1 MIKAL
6 GGHVE
11 IQTNSRSLHFNALIR
26 KGKHFYFY
34 CEINSMTISEKK
46 IDQKTDNDPNNAKS
60 FNRGMSTQVIGFLLG
75 VLFLGIFLM
84 GASTYTSEEILAQT
98 TFRVQTLKLNPTPLP
113 SQKESSQSLKP
124 QLGHQP
130 EPEKLD
136 EIFNLIEG
144 KVAHNQSLSNLM
156 SREGIELKTVLKLV
170 EQSRPIYNLS
180 RLHAGQPYALK
191 LTSDTQ
197 LVSFTY
203 QTNDNRKLLIEREG
217 DGFTSRLTEPE
228 YEVVMV
234 ILEGIVQENLI
245 SSILEAGGGYQ
256 VAMDLEEIFGWQ
268 INFFKDLRKGDT
280 FKILV
285 EKIFSE
291 NEFYGFGK
299 IKAATFMNRG
309 EKLAAVF
316 FKPEGGRGG
325 YYAPDGRLL
334 KKQFLKSPLK
344 YTRISSG
351 YTQKRFHPI
360 YKKNLPH
367 KAVDYA
373 APKGTPIYAIS
384 DGKVLS
390 ISVNGRSGKHIKLR
404 HRNGYESSYSHL
416 SGYATNISRGKK
428 IQQGQVIGYVGSTG
442 AATGPHLCFH
452 LRKNGRSINPLTFQS
467 PGGPKL
473 EEKNRELFLLTTLE
487 RMRILNFPERLE
499 TKFS

>member
-1 MIKAL
+1 M
-6 GGHVE
+6 
-11 IQTNSRSLHFNALIR
+11 
-26 KGKHFYFY
+26 
-34 CEINSMTISEKK
+34 SEKK
-46 IDQKTDNDPNNAKS
+46 DKKADCDPNNAKS
-60 FNRGMSTQVIGFLLG
+60 FNRGMSTLVVGFLL
-75 VLFLGIFLM
+75 LGIFLI
-84 GASTYTSEEILAQT
+84 GASTHRSEETPAQT
-98 TFRVQTLKLNPTPLP
+98 TSRVQTLNPTPLP
-113 SQKESSQSLKP
+113 AQKESSQSLRA
-124 QLGHQP
+124 QLEHQP

-136 EIFNLIEG
+136 ETYHLIEG
-144 KVAHNQSLSNLM
+144 EVARNQSLSNLM
-156 SREGIELKTVLKLV
+156 RREGVALKTVLKLV
-170 EQSRPIYNLS
+170 EQSKPTYNLS

-203 QTNDNRKLLIEREG
+203 QTNDNRKLLIERDG
-217 DGFTSRLTEPE
+217 DEFTSRLTEPE
-228 YEVVMV
+228 YEVQMAT
-234 ILEGIVQENLI
+234 LEGVVQDNLI
-245 SSILEAGGGYQ
+245 STILKAGGGYQ

-285 EKIFSE
+285 EKIYSE
-291 NEFYGFGK
+291 KEFYGFGK
-299 IKAATFMNRG
+299 IKAATFKNRG

-325 YYAPDGRLL
+325 YYTPDGRSL

-360 YKKNLPH
+360 YKRNLPH
-367 KAVDYA
+367 QAVDYA
-373 APKGTPIYAIS
+373 APRGTPIYAIS

-390 ISVNGRSGKHIKLR
+390 LSVNSRSGKHIKLR

-428 IQQGQVIGYVGSTG
+428 IEQGQVIGYVGSTG

-467 PGGPKL
+467 PGGPNL
-473 EEKNRELFLLTTLE
+473 EEKNRELFLLSTLK
-487 RMRILNFPERLE
+487 RLGILNYPEPLE
-499 TKFS
+499 TKAS

>member
-1 MIKAL
+1 MK
-6 GGHVE
+6 
-11 IQTNSRSLHFNALIR
+11 
-26 KGKHFYFY
+26 
-34 CEINSMTISEKK
+34 ISEIKFDKK
-46 IDQKTDNDPNNAKS
+46 NDCNPNNAKS
-60 FNRGMSTQVIGFLLG
+60 FNRGMSILVIGFL
-75 VLFLGIFLM
+75 FFGIFLI
-84 GASTYTSEEILAQT
+84 GASTYPSEETPVQTTSRAQT
-98 TFRVQTLKLNPTPLP
+98 FELNPTPLP
-113 SQKESSQSLKP
+113 AQKESSQSLNP
-124 QLGHQP
+124 QL
-130 EPEKLD
+130 EPKKLD
-136 EIFNLIEG
+136 ETFHWIEG
-144 KVAHNQSLSNLM
+144 EVALNQSLSNLM
-156 SREGIELKTVLKLV
+156 IREGIKLKTVLELV
-170 EQSRPIYNLS
+170 EQSKPTYNLS
-180 RLHAGQPYALK
+180 RLHTGQPYALK

-203 QTNDNRKLLIEREG
+203 QTNDNRKLLIERDG
-217 DGFTSRLTEPE
+217 DEFTSRLTEPE
-228 YEVVMV
+228 YETQMA
-234 ILEGIVQENLI
+234 ILEGVVQENLI
-245 SSILEAGGGYQ
+245 SAILEAGGGYQ

-291 NEFYGFGK
+291 KEFYGFGK

-325 YYAPDGRLL
+325 YYTPDGRSL

-360 YKKNLPH
+360 YKRNLPH
-367 KAVDYA
+367 QAVDYA
-373 APKGTPIYAIS
+373 APRGTPIHAIS

-390 ISVNGRSGKHIKLR
+390 LSVNGRSGKHIKLR

-428 IQQGQVIGYVGSTG
+428 IEQGQVIGYVGSTG

-452 LRKNGRSINPLTFQS
+452 LRKNRKSINPLTFKS
-467 PGGPKL
+467 PGGPNL
-473 EEKNRELFLLTTLE
+473 EEENREPFFLMTLK
-487 RMRILNFPERLE
+487 RMRILKYPEPLQ
-499 TKFS
+499 TKVS

>member
-1 MIKAL
+1 M
-6 GGHVE
+6 
-11 IQTNSRSLHFNALIR
+11 
-26 KGKHFYFY
+26 
-34 CEINSMTISEKK
+34 SEKK
-46 IDQKTDNDPNNAKS
+46 LDQKVDCNPNNAKF
-60 FNRGMSTQVIGFLLG
+60 FNRGMSILVIGFLL
-75 VLFLGIFLM
+75 FGIFLI
-84 GASTYTSEEILAQT
+84 GASTHPSEETPAQT
-98 TFRVQTLKLNPTPLP
+98 TSIAQTFELNPTPLP
-113 SQKESSQSLKP
+113 AQKESSQSLNP
-124 QLGHQP
+124 QLEHQA

-136 EIFNLIEG
+136 ETFHWIEG
-144 KVAHNQSLSNLM
+144 EVARNQSFSNLM
-156 SREGIELKTVLKLV
+156 SREGIKLKTVLELV
-170 EQSRPIYNLS
+170 EQSKPTYNLS

-203 QTNDNRKLLIEREG
+203 QTNDNRKLLIERDG
-217 DGFTSRLTEPE
+217 DEFTSRLTEPE
-228 YEVVMV
+228 YETQMA
-234 ILEGIVQENLI
+234 ILEGVVQENLI
-245 SSILEAGGGYQ
+245 SAILEAGGGYQ

-291 NEFYGFGK
+291 KEFYGFGK

-325 YYAPDGRLL
+325 YYTPDGRSL

-360 YKKNLPH
+360 YKRNLPH
-367 KAVDYA
+367 QAVDYA
-373 APKGTPIYAIS
+373 APRGTPIHAIS

-390 ISVNGRSGKHIKLR
+390 LSVNGRSGKHIKLR

-428 IQQGQVIGYVGSTG
+428 IEQGQVIGYVGSTG

-452 LRKNGRSINPLTFQS
+452 LRKNGKSINPLTFKS
-467 PGGPKL
+467 PGGPNL
-473 EEKNRELFLLTTLE
+473 EEENREPFLLTTLK
-487 RMRILNFPERLE
+487 RMRILNYPEPLQ
-499 TKFS
+499 TKVS

>member
-1 MIKAL
+1 M
-6 GGHVE
+6 
-11 IQTNSRSLHFNALIR
+11 
-26 KGKHFYFY
+26 
-34 CEINSMTISEKK
+34 SEKK
-46 IDQKTDNDPNNAKS
+46 LDQKADCDPNNAKS
-60 FNRGMSTQVIGFLLG
+60 LNRGMSILVIGFFL
-75 VLFLGIFLM
+75 LGIFLI
-84 GASTYTSEEILAQT
+84 GASTHSSEET
-98 TFRVQTLKLNPTPLP
+98 PVQTASIAETIKPTPLP
-113 SQKESSQSLKP
+113 AQKESSQSLKP
-124 QLGHQP
+124 QLEHQA
-130 EPEKLD
+130 ESERLD
-136 EIFNLIEG
+136 ETFHLVEG
-144 KVAHNQSLSNLM
+144 EVGRNQSLSNLM
-156 SREGIELKTVLKLV
+156 SREGIKLKTVLKLV
-170 EQSRPIYNLS
+170 EQSKPTYNLS

-203 QTNDNRKLLIEREG
+203 QTNDNRKLLIERDG
-217 DGFTSRLTEPE
+217 DEFTSRLTEPE
-228 YEVVMV
+228 YEIQMV
-234 ILEGIVQENLI
+234 ILEGVVQDNLI
-245 SSILEAGGGYQ
+245 SAILEAGGGYQ

-285 EKIFSE
+285 EKVYSE
-291 NEFYGFGK
+291 KEFYGFGK
-299 IKAATFMNRG
+299 IKAATFNNRG

-316 FKPEGGRGG
+316 FKPEGERGG
-325 YYAPDGRLL
+325 YYTPDGRAL

-360 YKKNLPH
+360 YKRNLPH
-367 KAVDYA
+367 QAVDYA
-373 APKGTPIYAIS
+373 APRGTPIYAIS

-390 ISVNGRSGKHIKLR
+390 LSVNRRSGKHIKLR

-467 PGGPKL
+467 PGGPNL
-473 EEKNRELFLLTTLE
+473 EEKNRELFLLTTLK
-487 RMRILNFPERLE
+487 RMGTLNYPEPLE
-499 TKFS
+499 TKVS

>member
-1 MIKAL
+1 MK
-6 GGHVE
+6 
-11 IQTNSRSLHFNALIR
+11 
-26 KGKHFYFY
+26 
-34 CEINSMTISEKK
+34 ISEKK
-46 IDQKTDNDPNNAKS
+46 LDQKVDCNLNNAKF
-60 FNRGMSTQVIGFLLG
+60 FNRGMLILVIGFLL
-75 VLFLGIFLM
+75 FGIFLI
-84 GASTYTSEEILAQT
+84 GASTHPSKETPAQT
-98 TFRVQTLKLNPTPLP
+98 KSIAQTFQLNPTPLHT
-113 SQKESSQSLKP
+113 KKKSSQSLNP
-124 QLGHQP
+124 QLEHQA

-136 EIFNLIEG
+136 ETFHWIEG
-144 KVAHNQSLSNLM
+144 EVARNQSFSNLM
-156 SREGIELKTVLKLV
+156 SREGIKLKTVLELV
-170 EQSRPIYNLS
+170 EQSKPTYNLS

-191 LTSDTQ
+191 FTSDTQ

-203 QTNDNRKLLIEREG
+203 QTNDNRKLLIERDG
-217 DGFTSRLTEPE
+217 DEFTSRLTEPE
-228 YEVVMV
+228 YETQMA
-234 ILEGIVQENLI
+234 ILEGVVQGSLI
-245 SSILEAGGGYQ
+245 SSILEAGGDYQ

-291 NEFYGFGK
+291 KEFYGFGK

-325 YYAPDGRLL
+325 YYTPDGRSL

-360 YKKNLPH
+360 YKRNLPH
-367 KAVDYA
+367 QAVDYA
-373 APKGTPIYAIS
+373 APRGTPIHAIS

-390 ISVNGRSGKHIKLR
+390 LSVNGRSGKHIKLR

-428 IQQGQVIGYVGSTG
+428 IEQGQVIGYVGSTG

-452 LRKNGRSINPLTFQS
+452 LRKNGKSINPLTFQS
-467 PGGPKL
+467 PGGPNL
-473 EEKNRELFLLTTLE
+473 EEENREPFLLTTLK
-487 RMRILNFPERLE
+487 RMRILNYPEPLQ
-499 TKFS
+499 TKVS

>member
-1 MIKAL
+1 M
-6 GGHVE
+6 
-11 IQTNSRSLHFNALIR
+11 
-26 KGKHFYFY
+26 
-34 CEINSMTISEKK
+34 SEKK
-46 IDQKTDNDPNNAKS
+46 LDQKVDCNPNNAKF
-60 FNRGMSTQVIGFLLG
+60 FNRGMSILVIGFLL
-75 VLFLGIFLM
+75 FGIFLI
-84 GASTYTSEEILAQT
+84 GASTHPSEETPAQNT
-98 TFRVQTLKLNPTPLP
+98 SAAQIFELNPTPLP
-113 SQKESSQSLKP
+113 SQKQSFQSLNP
-124 QLGHQP
+124 QLEHQA
-130 EPEKLD
+130 EPKKLD
-136 EIFNLIEG
+136 ETFHWIEG
-144 KVAHNQSLSNLM
+144 EVARNQSFSNLM
-156 SREGIELKTVLKLV
+156 SREGIKLKAVLELV
-170 EQSRPIYNLS
+170 EQSKPTYNLS
-180 RLHAGQPYALK
+180 RLHAGQTYALK

-203 QTNDNRKLLIEREG
+203 QTNDNRKLLIERDG
-217 DGFTSRLTEPE
+217 DEFTSRLTEPE
-228 YEVVMV
+228 YEIQMA
-234 ILEGIVQENLI
+234 ILEGVVQENLI
-245 SSILEAGGGYQ
+245 SAILEAGGGFQ

-291 NEFYGFGK
+291 KEFYGFGK

-325 YYAPDGRLL
+325 YYTPDGRSL

-360 YKKNLPH
+360 YKRNLPH
-367 KAVDYA
+367 QAVDYA
-373 APKGTPIYAIS
+373 APRGTPIHAIS

-390 ISVNGRSGKHIKLR
+390 LSVNGRSGKHIKLR

-428 IQQGQVIGYVGSTG
+428 IEQGQVIGYVGSTG

-452 LRKNGRSINPLTFQS
+452 LRKNGKSINPLTFKS
-467 PGGPKL
+467 PGGPNL
-473 EEKNRELFLLTTLE
+473 EEENREPFILTTLK
-487 RMRILNFPERLE
+487 RMRILNYPEPLQ
-499 TKFS
+499 TKVS